1 MPELFC
7 ICTSRVDVYWRG
19 PQPLRGRTRAGDQAD
34 ERGPRMGTLRIEPRR
49 RGLSLEEGSQRAGV
63 PPELGARL
71 DTVVGPALLEQTSYD
86 VLIRGRDGSR
96 VELRHRDPAL
106 TSALASPRDPSILHG
121 TINFQSQVGLS
132 RFGILIDGQPELDF
146 VVEVCPSKINYRDDF
161 DQMVARVQDLATGLA
176 LEYLRA
182 TYHLG
187 AATGPGETTRLEWIT
202 LLRHLL
208 HGLERGVRHIAARP
222 IRGLAREPRLVRI
235 DQVRRSD
242 HQLRQAV
249 RREGGRGSRHRL
261 RSGIPVRSHLPER
274 RAEPTLDT
282 PEHRW
287 LAVQLARTR
296 RRLSDIVQ
304 EEEER
309 IRGKRAQP
317 TEGEKQA
324 LAELR
329 QLEARVSEL
338 EALEPIEAA
347 TRPPPAGFSSL
358 QLQGAP
364 GYRES
369 FQALTI
375 LQLGLRIGGGP
386 VELSLKDLHLLY
398 EYWCFLE
405 TVQLVAELLDHPI
418 PVSSLIEVRSDGLRV
433 RLERGRAQSV
443 RFKLPGL
450 RSLEVTYNPT
460 FHDQDVL
467 LPQQPD
473 VVLAF
478 EDPNWPTVRLVLDAK
493 YRLQEDPDFLDRFGA
508 PGPPPDAVNVLHR
521 YRDAILHTEEFAAR
535 EGSGRDEANDG
546 VPAQP
551 SVPVES
557 SDTRRRA
564 VRTVIEGAA
573 LFPLDAEA
581 SQGFEGSR
589 FWKGLERLGI
599 GALPFLPGSTR
610 YVEAWL
616 RNVLNRSGW
625 STAGRAIAYEIRER
639 AVDWARAAEEPVL
652 VGVLSGG
659 REAEHLAWIEATAT
673 YYAPLTPSQERQMSA
688 RWVALYSPSSLR
700 GKGTPGAVTHIAR
713 VDQMEIRPRSEIDTP
728 WPGRRGADS
737 LHVVY
742 KLGPLRTLER
752 PVENTGLNGRGG
764 TRFSQNR
771 WTSRLAIECAEEVTE
786 LLLESRS
793 EWTMYE
799 ALRAEGREFSL
810 RVDRAP
816 GREGR
821 VWFDLADRRIRWAG
835 MKGWEVR
842 RGRRAYFSARPLV

>member
-1 MPELFC
+1 
-7 ICTSRVDVYWRG
+7 
-19 PQPLRGRTRAGDQAD
+19 
-34 ERGPRMGTLRIEPRR
+34 MGTLRIEPRR
-49 RGLSLEEGSQRAGV
+49 PGLSLEKGSQRVGV

-71 DTVVGPALLEQTSYD
+71 DTVVGPALLEQRSYD

-106 TSALASPRDPSILHG
+106 ASALASPRDPSILHG

-132 RFGILIDGQPELDF
+132 RFGILVDGRPELDL

-187 AATGPGETTRLEWIT
+187 AATGSGETTRLEWIT

-296 RRLSDIVQ
+296 RRLSDIVK

-317 TEGEKQA
+317 TEAEKQT

-338 EALEPIEAA
+338 EALEPIKAA

-364 GYRES
+364 GYREA

-443 RFKLPGL
+443 RFELPGV

-473 VVLAF
+473 VVLTF
-478 EDPNWPTVRLVLDAK
+478 QDPIWPTVRLVLDAK
-493 YRLQEDPDFLDRFGA
+493 YRLQDDPDFLERFGA
-508 PGPPPDAVNVLHR
+508 PVHR
-521 YRDAILHTEEFAAR
+521 
-535 EGSGRDEANDG
+535 
-546 VPAQP
+546 
-551 SVPVES
+551 
-557 SDTRRRA
+557 
-564 VRTVIEGAA
+564 RT
-573 LFPLDAEA
+573 P
-581 SQGFEGSR
+581 
-589 FWKGLERLGI
+589 
-599 GALPFLPGSTR
+599 
-610 YVEAWL
+610 
-616 RNVLNRSGW
+616 
-625 STAGRAIAYEIRER
+625 
-639 AVDWARAAEEPVL
+639 
-652 VGVLSGG
+652 
-659 REAEHLAWIEATAT
+659 
-673 YYAPLTPSQERQMSA
+673 
-688 RWVALYSPSSLR
+688 
-700 GKGTPGAVTHIAR
+700 
-713 VDQMEIRPRSEIDTP
+713 
-728 WPGRRGADS
+728 
-737 LHVVY
+737 
-742 KLGPLRTLER
+742 
-752 PVENTGLNGRGG
+752 
-764 TRFSQNR
+764 
-771 WTSRLAIECAEEVTE
+771 
-786 LLLESRS
+786 
-793 EWTMYE
+793 
-799 ALRAEGREFSL
+799 
-810 RVDRAP
+810 
-816 GREGR
+816 
-821 VWFDLADRRIRWAG
+821 
-835 MKGWEVR
+835 
-842 RGRRAYFSARPLV
+842 